1 MLLPVTS
8 STSLDG
14 VIYDP
19 LRKDEIHAQLL
30 QLQHHRTFPIEIKA
44 PRLRFGRGAYTFPRE
59 YFSNKRVL
67 QLNRSEPTM
76 KISHILMLLR
86 YSTWTLLLSGLGL
99 NIRSM
104 NLLRGAQISGLLREI
119 RDCND
124 EREPMVTVTPFLGSI

>member
-119 RDCND
+119 RYCND

>member
-30 QLQHHRTFPIEIKA
+30 QLPHRRIFPIEIKA
-44 PRLRFGRGAYTFPRE
+44 PRLRFGRGAYTFSRE

-67 QLNRSEPTM
+67 QLN
-76 KISHILMLLR
+76 
-86 YSTWTLLLSGLGL
+86 
-99 NIRSM
+99 
-104 NLLRGAQISGLLREI
+104 
-119 RDCND
+119 
-124 EREPMVTVTPFLGSI
+124 EREPTNENLAYLNASCVAQRGPFFYRVLG

>member
-1 MLLPVTS
+1 MLLTGDATPPALSPRPKVKIEVGPGLCAGESILLPVTS

-76 KISHILMLLR
+76 KISHILMLAA
-86 YSTWTLLLSGLGL
+86 LL
-99 NIRSM
+99 
-104 NLLRGAQISGLLREI
+104 NLDPSFIASSAEQSI
-119 RDCND
+119 D
-124 EREPMVTVTPFLGSI
+124 ESSA